1 MNGTFCDLVVVPEHF
16 VFPVPQGL
24 SLEAAALAE
33 PAAVAVQAV
42 NRGRV
47 HPGDVGVIVGAGPIG
62 LLTLQAFKAAGG
74 SYAVCVDKVPERL
87 EWAKQLG
94 SGMKFSSPRNRSL
107 RLKIK
112 GILYLKPPGNNASTA
127 PALYHGPPWRQMRA
141 GGVARQQHRSCGCGK
156 ADGKGTGLHGGEPV
170 CQCL

>member
-1 MNGTFCDLVVVPEHF
+1 M
-16 VFPVPQGL
+16 
-24 SLEAAALAE
+24 
-33 PAAVAVQAV
+33 AVQAV

-94 SGMKFSSPRNRSL
+94 ADEIFIPSEQIPALEN
-107 RLKIK
+107 K
-112 GILYLKPPGNNASTA
+112 GDIVFETAGNNASTA